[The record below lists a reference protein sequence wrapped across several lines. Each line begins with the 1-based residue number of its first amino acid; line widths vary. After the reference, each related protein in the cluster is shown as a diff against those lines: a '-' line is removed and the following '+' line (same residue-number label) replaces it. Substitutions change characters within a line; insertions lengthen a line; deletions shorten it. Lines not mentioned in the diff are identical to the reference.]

1 MKPRTSFS
9 LAFLW
14 GLAEATLFFV
24 VPDVFLSWLALE
36 RRRTALL
43 ACLVA
48 TAGALAGGT
57 VMLSWAA
64 HQPARAEA
72 VVEAL
77 PAVSPAMMERV
88 RTELSA
94 DGWPAMVTGAF
105 RGTPYKVYAVEAGG
119 LHLGLPSFWLATP
132 LARLPRFLLL
142 TWLASWVAARTPPT
156 WSLGRKRGIHGA
168 VCTVFYLLYWSLMP
182 W

>member
-1 MKPRTSFS
+1 MKPRTPAL

-43 ACLVA
+43 ACAAA
-48 TAGALAGGT
+48 TVGALLGGM
-57 VMLSWAA
+57 VMYLWAT
-64 HQPARAEA
+64 HQPARTEA
-72 VVEAL
+72 AVEAL

-88 RTELSA
+88 RRELST
-94 DGWPAMVTGAF
+94 DGWSAMVTGAF
-105 RGTPYKVYAVEAGG
+105 RGTPYKVYAVEAGR
-119 LHLGLPSFWLATP
+119 LHLGSLGFLLATP

-142 TWLASWVAARTPPT
+142 TWLASWVGTRTPQT
-156 WSLGRKRGIHGA
+156 WSLGRKRRVHVA

>member
-1 MKPRTSFS
+1 MKPRTSAF

-43 ACLVA
+43 ACAAA
-48 TAGALAGGT
+48 TAGALLGGA
-57 VMLSWAA
+57 VMFTWAT
-64 HQPARAEA
+64 HQPARAETI
-72 VVEAL
+72 VEAL
-77 PAVSPAMMERV
+77 PAVSTAMLERV
-88 RTELSA
+88 RHELST
-94 DGWPAMVTGAF
+94 DGWAAMVTGAF
-105 RGTPYKVYAVEAGG
+105 RGTPYKIYAVEAGR
-119 LHLGLPSFWLATP
+119 LHLGRTGFLLATP

-142 TWLASWVAARTPPT
+142 TWLASWVAARTPQA
-156 WSLGRKRGIHGA
+156 WSLGRKRRVHVA
-168 VCTVFYLLYWSLMP
+168 VCTLFYFLYWSLMP